1 MVKYTLD
8 NSIKEKEKMNW
19 ISCSNLKREARGS
32 LSGRWGLA
40 IGTFL
45 IGGIV
50 TSVPNIISSFINN
63 SLSLIESNT
72 AIVLTCVI
80 TLIVSIISAL
90 LDVIIGYGACDFS
103 LNIAENKNADVAD
116 VFSGFKKTIKLL
128 LVWLIRGIGFNILL
142 LPLYALIIVSVV
154 YFIVHVFSYFGG
166 GLDSSVIAG
175 AFAFIG
181 ILAVL
186 SIISIIAII
195 VLDAFMSQTYYIFKE
210 NDSESMTTCIKNS
223 FKMMKGHI
231 WNYIILN
238 LSFIGWGIL
247 CIFTLGIGLLWLTP
261 YRQITRAKFYL
272 KVKEAYYANNMRINE

>member
-1 MVKYTLD
+1 M
-8 NSIKEKEKMNW
+8 SW
-19 ISCSNLKREARGS
+19 ISCSNLKREARSS

-40 IGTFL
+40 IGTLL

-63 SLSLIESNT
+63 TLKLVESNT
-72 AIVLTCVI
+72 AILLTCVI
-80 TLIVSIISAL
+80 TLIVSIISSL

-103 LNIAENKNADVAD
+103 LNIAENKNADVSD
-116 VFSGFKKTIKLL
+116 VFSGFKKTVKLL

-142 LPLYALIIVSVV
+142 LPLYALIIVSLL
-154 YFIVHVFSYFGG
+154 YFIAHSISYFGG
-166 GLDSSVIAG
+166 GFDSSVITG

-181 ILAVL
+181 VLVVL
-186 SIISIIAII
+186 SIIVIIAIT
-195 VLDAFMSQTYYIFKE
+195 VLDAFMSQTYYILKE
-210 NDSESMTTCIKNS
+210 NDSESITTCIKNS

-261 YRQITRAKFYL
+261 YTQITRAKFYL
-272 KVKEAYYANNMRINE
+272 KVKESYYFNNMSINE